1 MMHMYP
7 LATRL
12 SSHTWT
18 PWKTSVLDPIPH
30 LLKWVIDWP
39 YCYLHFSPKKM
50 CTSFVLELRQTNLPK
65 AIQSRFKTKNFK
77 RILVMEAKYPLK
89 PFPAACFQV
98 TLHCGY
104 SLG

>member
-18 PWKTSVLDPIPH
+18 SWKTSVLDPIPH

-39 YCYLHFSPKKM
+39 YCYLHFSSKKM
-50 CTSFVLELRQTNLPK
+50 CTSFVLEIRQTNPHTPPK
-65 AIQSRFKTKNFK
+65 PSRADLKQKILKKT
-77 RILVMEAKYPLK
+77 
-89 PFPAACFQV
+89 
-98 TLHCGY
+98 
-104 SLG
+104 